1 VVVVLG
7 SVLTAFLYLKA
18 LSPSPVATGAMHHAP
33 TDGERELFKF
43 SCKSEGAA
51 GLFSGENTK

>member
-1 VVVVLG
+1 MKMVLN
-7 SVLTAFLYLKA
+7 AFKPLSSA